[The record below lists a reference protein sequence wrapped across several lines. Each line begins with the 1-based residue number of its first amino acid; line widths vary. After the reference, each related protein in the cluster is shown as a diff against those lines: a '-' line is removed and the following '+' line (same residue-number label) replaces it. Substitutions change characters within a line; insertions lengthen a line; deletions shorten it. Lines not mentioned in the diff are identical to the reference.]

1 VIFFIYLY
9 QKYIYKIDPK
19 RVNEF
24 GVSQEMLEENGAAKA
39 IGDSPDEKG
48 DNAADGDEASKGNN
62 SNEELTD
69 KGDKSGEIPA
79 EPKSLKEK
87 KND

>member
-1 VIFFIYLY
+1 
-9 QKYIYKIDPK
+9 
-19 RVNEF
+19 
-24 GVSQEMLEENGAAKA
+24 MLEENGAAKA